1 MGLNLDKRAGMPVA
15 ASTLLHLEIISNND
29 KPMAAIFSFKC
40 ASCDEIHEG
49 SPSFSFRA
57 PDPWLAQPEAVQEGG
72 HLGSDVCRYEDED
85 GRQFFI
91 RVVLEVPI
99 HGVADPFLWGVWVS
113 LSETNYERYI
123 DTYDA
128 PDTGDRYFGWF
139 CNALPWYPDTLGLKT
154 SVHPRAN
161 NQRPYIVLEESGHP
175 LAVDFHRGISVQRAQ
190 EIAEAVMHGDA

>member
-1 MGLNLDKRAGMPVA
+1 
-15 ASTLLHLEIISNND
+15 
-29 KPMAAIFSFKC
+29 MAAIFSFKC

-57 PDPWLAQPEAVQEGG
+57 PDPWLAQPEAVQEAG
-72 HLGSDVCRYEDED
+72 HLGTDVCRYEDED

-99 HGVADPFLWGVWVS
+99 HGVARPFLWGVWVS

-139 CNALPWYPDTLGLKT
+139 CNTLPWYPDTLGLKT
-154 SVHPRAN
+154 SVRPRAG
-161 NQRPYIVLEESGHP
+161 NQRPCIVLEESGHP
-175 LAVDFHRGISVQRAQ
+175 LAVDYHQGISVQRAQ
-190 EIAEAVMHGDA
+190 EIAEAVMHGEA